1 MIRLGRSYSSGA
13 AGTRLMAVFAAGLV
27 GGGLIVL
34 TVQSRPAPAVPAEAP
49 PLSPAPIARAA
60 PAATHPAE
68 VLRVIDGDT
77 FEARVHVWPGLD
89 ITTKI
94 RLRGIDAPELRAKC
108 AAERTMA
115 EAARDALGAMLAEGT
130 VGISGVTL
138 DKYGGR
144 VVADAGTRSI
154 ANVSSEMLAKGHAR
168 RYAGGRRDDQ
178 AAPGSWLRYGCGRNP
193 RPTASPPPWCR
204 SRRGRTG
211 R

>member
-1 MIRLGRSYSSGA
+1 MIRFGRSHSSGA
-13 AGTRLMAVFAAGLV
+13 AGTRLMAVLAAGLV

-34 TVQSRPAPAVPAEAP
+34 TVQSRPAPAVPAEPAP
-49 PLSPAPIARAA
+49 PLSPSSIARAA

-115 EAARDALGAMLAEGT
+115 EARPRRLGRDARRRNGRHIRSDPRQIWRPRRCRCGHE
-130 VGISGVTL
+130 V
-138 DKYGGR
+138 DCER
-144 VVADAGTRSI
+144 VVGNAGEGPCPPLRQ
-154 ANVSSEMLAKGHAR
+154 R
-168 RYAGGRRDDQ
+168 P
-178 AAPGSWLRYGCGRNP
+178 APRLVR
-193 RPTASPPPWCR
+193 
-204 SRRGRTG
+204 
-211 R
+211 

>member
-1 MIRLGRSYSSGA
+1 M
-13 AGTRLMAVFAAGLV
+13 RLMAMFAGGLV
-27 GGGLIVL
+27 GGGLAVL
-34 TVQSRPAPAVPAEAP
+34 TVHSRPAPAVAAESP
-49 PLSPAPIARAA
+49 PPPIARAT
-60 PAATHPAE
+60 PTATHPAD

-94 RLRGIDAPELRAKC
+94 RLRGIDAPELRARC
-108 AAERTMA
+108 PAERTMA
-115 EAARDALGAMLAEGT
+115 EAARDALGAMLAEGA

-168 RYAGGRRDDQ
+168 RYAGGKRRGWCDDQ
-178 AAPGSWLRYGCGRNP
+178 AAP
-193 RPTASPPPWCR
+193 
-204 SRRGRTG
+204 
-211 R
+211 

>member
-1 MIRLGRSYSSGA
+1 
-13 AGTRLMAVFAAGLV
+13 MAVFAAGFV
-27 GGGLIVL
+27 GGALVVL
-34 TVQSRPAPAVPAEAP
+34 TVQSRPALPAEPPP

-138 DKYGGR
+138 DKYGGPRRCRCGHEVDCQR
-144 VVADAGTRSI
+144 VGGNAG
-154 ANVSSEMLAKGHAR
+154 EGPCPPLR
-168 RYAGGRRDDQ
+168 RRP
-178 AAPGSWLRYGCGRNP
+178 APRLVR
-193 RPTASPPPWCR
+193 
-204 SRRGRTG
+204 
-211 R
+211 